1 MPSKWKSAIIIET
14 MKLKFPH
21 PGTLLREE
29 FIRPMAV
36 TPYRLAK
43 EIGVPL
49 TRITAILAGERAIT
63 ADTGLRLDRYFGLSE
78 GYWLGLQHDY
88 DLRAAKRKLGSTL
101 DRIHPREAAAA
112 HSWPKSQESE
122 KI

>member
-1 MPSKWKSAIIIET
+1 

-21 PGTLLREE
+21 PGILLREE
-29 FIRPMAV
+29 FLGPMRLSA
-36 TPYRLAK
+36 YRLAK
-43 EIGVPL
+43 DVDVPL

-88 DLRAAKRKLGSTL
+88 DLREAKRRLRLSLK
-101 DRIHPREAAAA
+101 RIRPREALAR
-112 HSWPKSQESE
+112 
-122 KI
+122 